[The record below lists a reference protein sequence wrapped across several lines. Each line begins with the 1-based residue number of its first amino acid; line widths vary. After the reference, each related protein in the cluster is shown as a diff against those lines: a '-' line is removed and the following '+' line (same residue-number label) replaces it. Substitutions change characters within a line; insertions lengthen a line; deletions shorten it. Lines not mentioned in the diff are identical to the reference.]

1 VDLGVDLRISG
12 SGPKER
18 KALHGV
24 HLTPKKPNSEELKLE
39 LLRCDPSAR
48 CNTLSQ
54 QALADR
60 LLLLPPLGVGVAASG
75 PSPNELTQDEVS
87 SIF

>member
-1 VDLGVDLRISG
+1 VWTFEYREVAQKKKSAPW
-12 SGPKER
+12 S
-18 KALHGV
+18 ALN
-24 HLTPKKPNSEELKLE
+24 PKKPTSEELKLE
-39 LLRCDPSAR
+39 LLRRDPSAR